1 MAKATRVHSTPRRS
15 ASKIDPPKPL
25 TSDEKAARYQ
35 HLAEAYLRMEAVI
48 CDVNNMATLAQD
60 AVMND
65 VGVCAS
71 KDTNS
76 LAHFAVY
83 HLVDMIRDL
92 HKQYL
97 EDDFERSEKA
107 VV

>member
-1 MAKATRVHSTPRRS
+1 MAQAKRVHSTPRRT
-15 ASKIDPPKPL
+15 APKIDLPEPL
-25 TSDEKAARYQ
+25 TGDGKAARNKR
-35 HLAEAYLRMEAVI
+35 LVEAYLRMEPVI

-65 VGVCAS
+65 GGALAGV
-71 KDTNS
+71 DS
-76 LAHFAVY
+76 LAHFAVF

-92 HKQYL
+92 HKRYR

-107 VV
+107 VA